1 MKNLKVSIIPLQI
14 YWIIIHQENLEIGL
28 LLMIMVFG
36 IYINIIITGLD
47 QENLDLIWIYQ
58 DMLN

>member
-1 MKNLKVSIIPLQI
+1 MKNLKVSIVPLQI

-47 QENLDLIWIYQ
+47 QENLDLI
-58 DMLN
+58 

>member
-1 MKNLKVSIIPLQI
+1 MKNLKVSIVLLQI

-36 IYINIIITGLD
+36 IYINIIIIGLN
-47 QENLDLIWIYQ
+47 QENLDLMWIYQ